1 MEEEIPKVEEEIEDA
16 IGALKEGDVEGEH
29 FDSEDELETKKG
41 EEESKEETIEDI
53 AGEYGWNRDFKG
65 ETKLT
70 AAEFLRKGEDI
81 RISTRKSLKEQ
92 KRKLESMENVLRDIK
107 DHYAANTRAQ
117 AAKHKKQIEALRKQR
132 IEAIE
137 EGDPERVDE
146 IEGEMYDIYQTADT
160 PEGQKEPQ
168 ADPEEV
174 AFFNDWRKANPWYAP
189 TGKGGDMDMTQFAD
203 EQAAELEK
211 YPSLPYERKLEIVT
225 KRVEKKFSKS
235 PKPPVPSV
243 ESPRPGRAKKQF
255 SPSDLNSEER
265 TVMKNLV
272 RNKVLTQDEY
282 MRDWAKQREA

>member
-1 MEEEIPKVEEEIEDA
+1 MEEETPKVEEEVEDA
-16 IGALKEGDVEGEH
+16 IAALKEGDVEGEH
-29 FDSEDELETKKG
+29 FDSEDEP
-41 EEESKEETIEDI
+41 KEETEDEPKEESLEDI
-53 AGEYGWNRDFKG
+53 ASEYGWKRDFKG

-92 KRKLESMENVLRDIK
+92 KRKLESMENAILDIK
-107 DHYAANTRAQ
+107 DHYAANTKAQ
-117 AAKHKKQIEALRKQR
+117 EIKHKKQIESLRKQR

-146 IEGEMYDIYQTADT
+146 IEGEMYDIYQTADSKK
-160 PEGQKEPQ
+160 ERHQEPQ

-174 AFFNDWRKANPWYAP
+174 DFFNEWRKANPWYAP

-203 EQAAELEK
+203 AQAAELEK
-211 YPSLPYERKLEIVT
+211 YRDLPYERKLEIVT

-235 PKPPVPSV
+235 PKTPIPSV
-243 ESPRPGRAKKQF
+243 ESPRLGRAKKKF

>member
-1 MEEEIPKVEEEIEDA
+1 MEEETPKVEEEVEDA
-16 IGALKEGDVEGEH
+16 IDALREEEVEGEH
-29 FDSEDELETKKG
+29 FESEDETAEETEEETK
-41 EEESKEETIEDI
+41 EESLEDI
-53 AGEYGWNRDFKG
+53 ASEYGWNRNFKG

-92 KRKLESMENVLRDIK
+92 KRKLESMEDAILDIK
-107 DHYAANTRAQ
+107 DHYAANTKAQ
-117 AAKHKKQIEALRKQR
+117 AAKHKKQIETLRKQR

-146 IEGEMYDIYQTADT
+146 IEGEMYDIYQTAD
-160 PEGQKEPQ
+160 PKKESPKEPQ

-174 AFFNDWRKANPWYAP
+174 DFFNDWRKANPWYAP

-211 YPSLPYERKLEIVT
+211 YRDLPYERKLEIVT

-235 PKPPVPSV
+235 PRPTVPSV
-243 ESPRPGRAKKQF
+243 ESPRPGRARKQF

-272 RNKVLTQDEY
+272 RNKVLTQAEY
-282 MRDWAKQREA
+282 MKDWAKQREA